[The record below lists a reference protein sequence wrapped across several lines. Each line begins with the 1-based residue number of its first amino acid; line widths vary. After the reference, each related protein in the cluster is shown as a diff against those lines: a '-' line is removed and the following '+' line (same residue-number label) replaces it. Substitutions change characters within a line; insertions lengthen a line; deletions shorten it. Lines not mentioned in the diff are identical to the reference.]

1 MKKIIEF
8 IRDPGSRAVG
18 LIFMSM
24 SIVFGAWVT
33 RLPELQL
40 KLHMSEGRLGLAL
53 FAMPLGAILLLP
65 FYTRILE
72 HLGERKS
79 TWLGLGL
86 FLPLIC
92 ITGLMPNFRA
102 LCLNLLLV
110 GMAMGLTNISMNAC
124 ATALEKK
131 EKRSLMSACHG
142 FFSLG
147 GMVGSATSSMFI
159 GLGLNSFYHI
169 LCWVVVLGI
178 CVTRSSGHLIDD
190 DNRGK
195 SKSEFLW
202 PPKSVVS
209 LALIGFCI
217 MLGEGAITDWST
229 IYMKQS
235 QAAPTTIASF
245 GFAAFAGCMAIG
257 RFFGDQLIESWGSL
271 KMLLLGCLLGIL
283 GLLTIQLDGY
293 LWALFG
299 FGGVGLGF
307 SVIVPTL
314 ISQSAKQRGIK
325 PSAGITSVASSGY
338 IGLLIG
344 PVLIGFI
351 AEHWG
356 IDYGFTFITGLSV
369 LAFLVVLLMRKSIV
383 VH

>member
-1 MKKIIEF
+1 MKKVIEF
-8 IRDPGSRAVG
+8 VRDPGSRAVG
-18 LIFMSM
+18 LIFISM
-24 SIVFGAWVT
+24 SIVFGTWVT
-33 RLPELQL
+33 RLPDLQL
-40 KLHMSEGRLGLAL
+40 NLNMSEGRLGLAL
-53 FAMPLGAILLLP
+53 FAMPLGAIFLLP
-65 FYTRILE
+65 FYTRIME
-72 HLGERKS
+72 HLGERRS
-79 TWLGLGL
+79 TLLGLGL

-92 ITGLMPNFRA
+92 ITGLMPNFTA

-147 GMVGSATSSMFI
+147 GMIGASTSTIFI
-159 GLGLNSFYHI
+159 SLGFNSFYHI
-169 LCWVVVLGI
+169 LSWLLVLGI
-178 CVTRSSGHLIDD
+178 AVMKSSRQLVDD
-190 DNRGK
+190 EKRGQGK
-195 SKSEFLW
+195 REFIW
-202 PPKSVVS
+202 PPRSVVS

-217 MLGEGAITDWST
+217 MLAEGAITDWST
-229 IYMKQS
+229 LYMKQS
-235 QAAPTTIASF
+235 QAAPATIASF

-257 RFFGDQLIESWGSL
+257 RFFGDQLIEAWGSL
-271 KMLLLGCLLGIL
+271 KMLLLGCLLGIT

-293 LWALFG
+293 VWALFG

-307 SVIVPTL
+307 SIIVPTL
-314 ISQSAKQRGIK
+314 FSQSAKQRGVK
-325 PSAGITSVASSGY
+325 PSAGIASVASSGY

-356 IDYGFTFITGLSV
+356 LNHGFSLLTGLTV
-369 LAFLVVLLMRKSIV
+369 LAFLIVLVMRKNMV
-383 VH
+383 TH